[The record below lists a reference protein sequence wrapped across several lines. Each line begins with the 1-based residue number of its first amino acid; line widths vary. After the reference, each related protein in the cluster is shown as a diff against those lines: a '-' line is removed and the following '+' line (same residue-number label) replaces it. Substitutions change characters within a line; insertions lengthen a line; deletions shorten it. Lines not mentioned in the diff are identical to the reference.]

1 MNVFTDLRAGADGGP
16 GVNHGAF
23 VNVGADV
30 HIGRHQH
37 GVAGDERAL
46 TNRCRRHHAETFF
59 LETRFVIVSEF
70 HRDFIEVAAFRT
82 IDNLVIVN
90 TEREQYRL
98 LQPLMRHPLTVDLLS
113 DAQRAGIKK
122 GDNLVN
128 RFAGHGIHISRR
140 NVGATLESGLNNV
153 L

>member
-1 MNVFTDLRAGADGGP
+1 
-16 GVNHGAF
+16 
-23 VNVGADV
+23 
-30 HIGRHQH
+30 
-37 GVAGDERAL
+37 
-46 TNRCRRHHAETFF
+46 
-59 LETRFVIVSEF
+59 
-70 HRDFIEVAAFRT
+70 
-82 IDNLVIVN
+82 
-90 TEREQYRL
+90 
-98 LQPLMRHPLTVDLLS
+98 MRYPLTVDLLS